1 MMLKFQISKEMNRKV
16 ENQVGDKKQVVNRRI
31 RKTMRIMVAHVNPI
45 DERGKAE
52 LEKIVGE
59 TSRLLEVLV
68 QQR

>member
-31 RKTMRIMVAHVNPI
+31 RKTMRIMVAHINPI